1 MCYKKQSASFLEI
14 LGEFRSKKERTYDL
28 VIHSSRFVV
37 NKTLLTSWSG
47 KRADISVNIKGL
59 RSCASA
65 IGTFL
70 AIVLAKKDGI
80 LVHGCLIERN
90 GNGYV
95 FIGPSGAGK
104 STIARN
110 ARGFL
115 IVTDDIC
122 ALRIVN
128 GKWMA
133 HGVPMLQNDGRPA
146 LPISAELKNIFIITK
161 SNRNRMIKMDPKKS
175 FELFIEQVI
184 IPFDEL
190 SAQRSVF
197 ETALKLIEAKKP
209 LQLLFRKNLDV
220 SILLNQTNP
229 P

>member
-1 MCYKKQSASFLEI
+1 
-14 LGEFRSKKERTYDL
+14 
-28 VIHSSRFVV
+28 
-37 NKTLLTSWSG
+37 
-47 KRADISVNIKGL
+47 
-59 RSCASA
+59 
-65 IGTFL
+65 
-70 AIVLAKKDGI
+70 
-80 LVHGCLIERN
+80 
-90 GNGYV
+90 
-95 FIGPSGAGK
+95 
-104 STIARN
+104 
-110 ARGFL
+110 
-115 IVTDDIC
+115 
-122 ALRIVN
+122 
-128 GKWMA
+128 
-133 HGVPMLQNDGRPA
+133 MLQNDGRPA